1 MIGSLH
7 FGFSIVD
14 FGLPN
19 QGCRRLRIARAVV
32 TIIVSAGDGRRFTR
46 MIVLWRSKI
55 ENPKSKMDEIRVH
68 TQPLIDLLPEP
79 LRPYG
84 LVILAAVAL
93 LLVLAVV
100 LTLRGLVRS
109 LFRRRRPSAEDTEQE
124 LHENLLRYAPPVG
137 PPADPQLTV
146 YHLPVRLR
154 LVVLAPAGTEMDLD
168 AKATARL
175 LDLVLPG
182 LGEVARYD
190 RPRVRVW
197 PGQLSHH
204 GFAATFFR
212 RTRTPEREGQPSHWV
227 LVAGRALLGRKSVL
241 VGLALWAEQPSTV
254 GRIGLEPH
262 QWLDVLRLKSV
273 S

>member
-1 MIGSLH
+1 
-7 FGFSIVD
+7 
-14 FGLPN
+14 
-19 QGCRRLRIARAVV
+19 
-32 TIIVSAGDGRRFTR
+32 
-46 MIVLWRSKI
+46 
-55 ENPKSKMDEIRVH
+55 MDELRQRA
-68 TQPLIDLLPEP
+68 QPLIDLLPESV
-79 LRPYG
+79 RPYG

-93 LLVLAVV
+93 LLLAFVLA
-100 LTLRGLVRS
+100 TLRGLARNV
-109 LFRRRRPSAEDTEQE
+109 FRRRRPLAPDQERELQED
-124 LHENLLRYAPPVG
+124 LLRYAPPLG

-154 LVVLAPAGTEMDLD
+154 LVVLAPAGTETDLD
-168 AKATARL
+168 AKATPRL
-175 LDLVLPG
+175 LDLILPG

-212 RTRTPEREGQPSHWV
+212 RTRTPDREGRASHWI
-227 LVAGRALLGRKSVL
+227 LVAGRAMLGRKAVL
-241 VGLALWAEQPSTV
+241 VGLALWAEQPNTV
-254 GRIGLEPH
+254 GRISLEPH